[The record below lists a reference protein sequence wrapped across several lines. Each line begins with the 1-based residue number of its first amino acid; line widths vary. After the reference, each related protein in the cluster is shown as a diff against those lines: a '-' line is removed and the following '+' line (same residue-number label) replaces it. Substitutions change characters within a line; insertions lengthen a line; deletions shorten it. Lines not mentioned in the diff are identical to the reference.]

1 MGKIENRLAEL
12 GYELPAVMVSKLT
25 YVNAVRTGNFV
36 YTAGHIPVS
45 ATGELI
51 TGKRVALA
59 LLATLKNELGELD
72 HIKRVA
78 KRTGFINCV
87 DTFTDQASV
96 INGASDTVVDI
107 FGNKGKH
114 ARSGLGINALPFNA
128 AVEIEAIVEIDEDT
142 PVVL

>member
-1 MGKIENRLAEL
+1 MGKIKNRLAEL

-36 YTAGHIPVS
+36 YTAGHIPE
-45 ATGELI
+45 AAQ
-51 TGKRVALA
+51 RVALA

>member
-36 YTAGHIPVS
+36 YTAGHIRE
-45 ATGELI
+45 AAQ
-51 TGKRVALA
+51 RVALA

>member
-51 TGKRVALA
+51 TGKVD
-59 LLATLKNELGELD
+59 ELGELD

>member
-36 YTAGHIPVS
+36 YTAGHIPE
-45 ATGELI
+45 AAQ
-51 TGKRVALA
+51 RVALA